1 MRYVPACFA
10 WITAL
15 AQAKQSINSQKS
27 STLGYKNTFV
37 TLLVNVYMQQQR
49 PRIPLGAHL
58 IIKHFAYSHHGIYA
72 GRGRVIH
79 YSGFA
84 HLFKKHPIEI
94 TSLQNFCRG
103 KKFIIQHYASPKFT
117 GRKAVRRMRSRMHE
131 NNYHLIINN
140 CEHLCTWAITG
151 VESSP
156 QVFRMMNRLT
166 TIGYVSSAMSFMNSI
181 FLTVTTTSFAL
192 ALYIKKKLRDKAKQ
206 RLAGYPL
213 FNEQDTK
220 NPS

>member
-1 MRYVPACFA
+1 MHH
-10 WITAL
+10 T
-15 AQAKQSINSQKS
+15 
-27 STLGYKNTFV
+27 
-37 TLLVNVYMQQQR
+37 QR
-49 PRIPLGAHL
+49 FPLGSHL
-58 IIKHFAYSHHGIYA
+58 MVKHFGYTHHGIYA

-94 TSLQNFCRG
+94 TSIEQFSNGRPIVIQQHASA
-103 KKFIIQHYASPKFT
+103 KFN
-117 GRKAVRRMRSRMHE
+117 GRKVVRRMRSRMHE

-156 QVFRMMNRLT
+156 QVLRMVNRLT
-166 TIGYVSSAMSFMNSI
+166 TLGYISSMMSFMNSL

-192 ALYIKKKLRDKAKQ
+192 VFYIKKKLRDKAKK
-206 RLAGYPL
+206 RL
-213 FNEQDTK
+213 EQYRKLQAQQDSSDLSK
-220 NPS
+220 LKHH

>member
-1 MRYVPACFA
+1 MH
-10 WITAL
+10 
-15 AQAKQSINSQKS
+15 AQKD
-27 STLGYKNTFV
+27 GY
-37 TLLVNVYMQQQR
+37 
-49 PRIPLGAHL
+49 PLGAHL
-58 IIKHFAYSHHGIYA
+58 IVKHFGYTHHGIYV

-94 TSLQNFCRG
+94 TTIDRFSHG
-103 KKFIIQHYASPKFT
+103 KKIMVQHYSQPKFK
-117 GRKAVRRMRSRMHE
+117 GRKVVRRMRSRMHE

-166 TIGYVSSAMSFMNSI
+166 TIGYVSSIMSYMSSMM
-181 FLTVTTTSFAL
+181 LTVTTTCFAL
-192 ALYIKKKLRDKAKQ
+192 VFYIKKKLREKAKMQ
-206 RLAGYPL
+206 MPASYLKPP
-213 FNEQDTK
+213 QHK
-220 NPS
+220 NR